1 MTNFVWDD
9 YKYNQGGIY
18 FFSDEDAATLVTFHY
33 VKYWQGEENGGNK
46 NKMIDVSSQ
55 STKV

>member
-1 MTNFVWDD
+1 
-9 YKYNQGGIY
+9 
-18 FFSDEDAATLVTFHY
+18 